1 MLVYV
6 SRRIYL
12 WFLQYAESIK
22 VRKLFHN
29 SIYSVY

>member
-22 VRKLFHN
+22 VRKLFY
-29 SIYSVY
+29 SSVYC